1 MLCPNRSCQYLQ
13 RYGTPAEWP
22 GGTHSCAACGT
33 RLEEERTAEAGEPE
47 YSGLVVIAE
56 FGETH
61 EAHLAKGRL
70 EAEGVMAR
78 VAGEHLA
85 SLNAMFSDTD
95 GLIRLEVAPQDVERA
110 VEILEQ
116 DHSGTISD
124 EDVGV
129 APQPPATTV
138 CPRCGSASVV
148 EDEPRRGSI
157 IGIILAALRGR
168 RKQCFT
174 CGHRF

>member
-1 MLCPNRSCQYLQ
+1 MNRDYWNAVANA
-13 RYGTPAEWP
+13 Y
-22 GGTHSCAACGT
+22 
-33 RLEEERTAEAGEPE
+33 EEE
-47 YSGLVVIAE
+47 I
-56 FGETH
+56 
-61 EAHLAKGRL
+61 
-70 EAEGVMAR
+70 
-78 VAGEHLA
+78 
-85 SLNAMFSDTD
+85 FSVFELDTG

-129 APQPPATTV
+129 APPPPATTV